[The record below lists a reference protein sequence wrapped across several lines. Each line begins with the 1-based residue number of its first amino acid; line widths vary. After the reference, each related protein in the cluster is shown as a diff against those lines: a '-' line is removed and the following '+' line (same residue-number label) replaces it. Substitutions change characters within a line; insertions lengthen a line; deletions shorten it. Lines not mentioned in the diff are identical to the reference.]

1 MQEYERTH
9 GEPLTFEYLT
19 NPEPDTVAIAQL
31 VKEQAAEAG
40 VEVSI
45 RTIDQSGLINEA
57 IAGNFQGAG
66 WRNHPGGD
74 PDTQYVWWY
83 STSPVN
89 FGRINDPEIDRLLD
103 EGRSEPDAAQ
113 RTKIY
118 RDLNR
123 RFSEEHYNLWSW
135 YTYWAV
141 GYQKDVKGIAGP
153 PLPDGGGKPF
163 PLFAGIIPTVGLN
176 KT

>member
-1 MQEYERTH
+1 
-9 GEPLTFEYLT
+9 
-19 NPEPDTVAIAQL
+19 
-31 VKEQAAEAG
+31 VKEQAEQAG
-40 VEVSI
+40 ADVTI
-45 RTIDQSGLINEA
+45 RTVDQSTLINEA

-89 FGRINDPEIDRLLD
+89 FGRIKDPVIDRLLD
-103 EGRSEPDAAQ
+103 EGRSEPDQAK

-118 RDLNR
+118 QDVNR
-123 RFSEEHYNLWSW
+123 RFAKEHYNLWSW

-141 GYQKDVKGIAGP
+141 GFQKDVKGIAGP
-153 PLPDGGGKPF
+153 PLPEGGKPYS
-163 PLFAGIIPTVGLN
+163 LFAGIIPTAGLY
-176 KT
+176 KS

>member
-1 MQEYERTH
+1 M
-9 GEPLTFEYLT
+9 
-19 NPEPDTVAIAQL
+19 AIAQL
-31 VKEQAAEAG
+31 VKEQASEAG
-40 VEVSI
+40 VEVTI

-74 PDTQYVWWY
+74 PDTQYVWWH
-83 STSPVN
+83 SASPVN
-89 FGRINDPEIDRLLD
+89 FGRIKDPEIDRLLD
-103 EGRSEPDAAQ
+103 EGRGEPDAAK
-113 RTKIY
+113 RKEIY
-118 RDLNR
+118 QDVNR
-123 RFSEEHYNLWSW
+123 RFAEEHYNLWSW

-153 PLPDGGGKPF
+153 PLPNGGGKPYS
-163 PLFAGIIPTVGLN
+163 LFAGIIPTLGLH